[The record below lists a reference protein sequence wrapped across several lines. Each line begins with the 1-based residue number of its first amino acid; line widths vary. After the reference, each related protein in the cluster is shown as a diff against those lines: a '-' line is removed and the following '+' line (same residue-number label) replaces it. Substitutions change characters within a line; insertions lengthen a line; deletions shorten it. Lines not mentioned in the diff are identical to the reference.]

1 MMDYL
6 QAYICGAYT
15 IVFGTCLAGAFST
28 VYNANLIQRLSIL
41 MLAIWTVWRAQ
52 LVWEQGWG
60 YPHEP
65 LLVTALALYAIGSLI
80 KTLAWNHH
88 DHRTSH
94 ATSKR

>member
-1 MMDYL
+1 MDYL

-15 IVFGTCLAGAFST
+15 IFFVTCLAGAFST

-41 MLAIWTVWRAQ
+41 MLVIWTVWRAQ
-52 LVWEQGWG
+52 LVWERGWG

-80 KTLAWNHH
+80 KTLAWNQH